1 MAVSFPSN
9 PTIGEIFT
17 YQGSSWEWNG
27 TFWQTYTFPS
37 SGLTGS
43 TSVGVGDSLISGIV
57 DNVLELKSLSGDGIT
72 ITDDGDTILLVS
84 DSSGDYLP
92 LSGGTVTGV
101 TTFDEIV
108 YVNNDFYVD
117 SVYATN
123 YYGLPSFP
131 NTYVTGFSLS
141 NDVITLTQNSN
152 DVYSSFTISLSAYT
166 GNTSGEY
173 LPISGGTVTGGTNFT
188 SGLTANTISA
198 TTYDNL
204 PVSGITEGTNI
215 GVTGANGNFTISF
228 TGTVGSD
235 FTGGTVTGATNFTD
249 GLTANT
255 ISATTYDNLPVS
267 GITEG
272 TNIGVNNTN
281 GNVTISFTGT
291 TGSNFTGGTVSGATN
306 FTAGLTAN
314 TISATTYQNLP
325 VSGITN
331 GTGITSTTSNGVV
344 TITNTSPNQIVTI
357 SGGTGITTGGTYPNF
372 TITNSAP
379 NQVVTI
385 SGGTGITTGGTYPNF
400 TITNS
405 APDQTVVIN
414 NGYLTESSGT
424 YPTFEVNYTGPTLLA
439 SGSVYIIP
447 DGSYY
452 GGSAN
457 DGWAGHY
464 WDDYRSTLTFDRAWY
479 GIPIPIE
486 FRYEHY
492 IKVCGV
498 AYTDSSVPEGETL
511 TIDIRYYDCTD
522 FRTTRLGVDGF
533 SFIKDDG
540 ICCFTLLVQ
549 NTSVTLPENTSFIYL
564 AFNSSNNAMDATITK
579 ITYNLSICAV
589 SF

>member
-1 MAVSFPSN
+1 MAVSFPPN

-57 DNVLELKSLSGDGIT
+57 DNVLELKSLSGNGIT
-72 ITDDGDTILLVS
+72 ITDDGDTILLAS

-101 TTFDEIV
+101 TTFNEIV
-108 YVNNDFYVD
+108 YVNSDFYVD
-117 SVYATN
+117 SVYAIN

-198 TTYDNL
+198 TTYNNL

-215 GVTGANGNFTISF
+215 GVTSANGNFTISF

-235 FTGGTVTGATNFTD
+235 FTGGTVTGATNFT
-249 GLTANT
+249 
-255 ISATTYDNLPVS
+255 
-267 GITEG
+267 
-272 TNIGVNNTN
+272 
-281 GNVTISFTGT
+281 
-291 TGSNFTGGTVSGATN
+291 
-306 FTAGLTAN
+306 AGLTAN
-314 TISATTYQNLP
+314 TISATTYNNLP

-344 TITNTSPNQIVTI
+344 TITNT
-357 SGGTGITTGGTYPNF
+357 
-372 TITNSAP
+372 AP
-379 NQVVTI
+379 NQVITI

-424 YPTFEVNYTGPTLLA
+424 YPTFEVNYAGPTLLA

-464 WDDYRSTLTFDRAWY
+464 WDDYQSTLTFDRAWY

-486 FRYEHY
+486 FRFGHY
-492 IKVCGV
+492 IKICGV
-498 AYTDSSVPEGETL
+498 GYTDSSVPLGENL
-511 TIDIRYYDCTD
+511 DVDIRYYDCGD
-522 FRTTRLGVDGF
+522 FRTTRIGINTF
-533 SFIKDDG
+533 SFDKDG
-540 ICCFTLLVQ
+540 ICCFTSLVQ
-549 NTSVTLPENTSFIYL
+549 NASITLQENITFIYL
-564 AFNSSNNAMDATITK
+564 AFRSSNNSMDATTTK
-579 ITYNLSICAV
+579 ITYNLSICPV